1 MTIVIILQTQA
12 RLLKSVMSGGTG
24 TKIVALGIGGAVS
37 ESELNATAS
46 APTRKNV
53 IRVQDFTTLPT
64 VRDHLR
70 DASCTGKWPSIIVL
84 KPIGL

>member
-1 MTIVIILQTQA
+1 MKMMMMSMMMIIIVIILQAQA
-12 RLLKSVMSGGTG
+12 RLLKSVISGGTG
-24 TKIVALGIGGAVS
+24 TKIVALGIGSAVS

-64 VRDHLR
+64 VRDQLR
-70 DASCTGKWPSIIVL
+70 ETSCTGK
-84 KPIGL
+84 